1 MRSNYELN
9 PIDIDQEKNIGYPI
23 MPGFELIDKKEKDAV
38 IKIFDQG
45 GILMAHG
52 FDNLRKKF
60 HVRDLKKILKK
71 ELTQK
76 THLPYHLE
84 QRG

>member
-1 MRSNYELN
+1 
-9 PIDIDQEKNIGYPI
+9 

-60 HVRDLKKILKK
+60 HVRGFEENFKKRINS
-71 ELTQK
+71 K